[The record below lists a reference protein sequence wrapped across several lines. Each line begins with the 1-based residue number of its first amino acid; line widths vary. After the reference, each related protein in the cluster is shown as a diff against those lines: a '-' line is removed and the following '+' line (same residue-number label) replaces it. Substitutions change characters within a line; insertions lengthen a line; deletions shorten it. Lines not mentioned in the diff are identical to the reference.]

1 MGAEFPRMSVELIP
15 SWCRRIFAWFANRS
29 LRRAKAQF
37 HCPACEATIPARVQ
51 PGLLWEEVMRC
62 PECRGYAPI
71 SSYLKFKHPRET
83 EETKL
88 AETEEFVEQPLHTR
102 IVAESTASGRCW
114 KVPAKGG
121 WNFLLTFSSLWL
133 ALTLTMC
140 AFSLTRSL
148 QGPKVTAKA
157 FVPLIFPLIGV
168 GFLYA
173 GLRASLARHTLEV
186 DSREVVY
193 TRNFLGFTRRKI
205 LQRDAVV
212 SARLVCIYMENNRPV
227 YAIEVKA
234 KRGKIAFG
242 STLEAREKAWLCQEV
257 RQTLGLGS
265 TNDPSATPKVLSE
278 WSHGKLEMERGADN
292 TIVRSQSRGVGTT
305 VLIIGGFFVVIAL
318 FMLRGGLSMWMP
330 WEPHAKVFYYIFN
343 GFIVFWCLGV
353 SIALLTGMAMFQFG
367 WIARSAIKMLHADA
381 QSLTVIATSGRRVV
395 KHTWNPAEV
404 QRMSVKTALWT
415 NSLPTC
421 YGELQLP
428 DRIVIFGTGSPRQ
441 DIQRAID
448 LLGDAMGRTEPA
460 RT

>member
-15 SWCRRIFAWFANRS
+15 SWCRRIFAWFANRQ
-29 LRRAKAQF
+29 LCRAKAQF
-37 HCPACEATIPARVQ
+37 HCPACEAAIPARVQ
-51 PGLLWEEVMRC
+51 ASLLWEEVMSC
-62 PECRGYAPI
+62 PECGGHAPI

-83 EETKL
+83 EESKL

-102 IVAESTASGRCW
+102 IVAESTASGRRW
-114 KVPAKGG
+114 RVPAKGG

-133 ALTLTMC
+133 ALTLTLC
-140 AFSLTRSL
+140 AFALTRWL
-148 QGPKVTAKA
+148 EDPKVTVKA

-193 TRNFLGFTRRKI
+193 TRYLLGFTRRKI

-212 SARLVCIYMENNRPV
+212 SARLAGIYIENNRPV
-227 YAIEVKA
+227 YAIEVQA
-234 KRGKIAFG
+234 KRGRIRFG
-242 STLEAREKAWLCQEV
+242 SVLEPQEKAWLCQEV
-257 RQTLGLGS
+257 RQTLGLRS
-265 TNDPSATPKVLSE
+265 ANDPSATPKLLSE
-278 WSHGKLEMERGADN
+278 WRHGKLEMERGADH
-292 TIVRSQSRGVGTT
+292 TVVRAQSRGVGTT
-305 VLIIGGFFVVIAL
+305 VLIIGAFFVAIAI

-330 WEPHAKVFYYIFN
+330 WEPQAKVFYFIFN

-353 SIALLTGMAMFQFG
+353 SIALLTGMAMFRFG
-367 WIARSAIKMLHADA
+367 WIARNTIKMLHADA
-381 QSLTVIATSGRRVV
+381 EFLTVIATSGRRVV

-404 QRMSVKTALWT
+404 QRMSVKTTLRT
-415 NSLPTC
+415 NSTPTY

-428 DRIVIFGTGSPRQ
+428 DRIVIFGTGAPRE

-448 LLGDAMGRTEPA
+448 LLGDAMGRMEPA